1 VTGPLSSAHA
11 VTKLP
16 AQDLERARAFYRDK
30 LGLEPVEER
39 TGGLRYVCGP
49 TEFHL
54 FSSAGTPSGTST
66 QMALEVEDIEAT
78 LADLRARGVTFEPFE
93 MPGFEGGGDMISAP
107 DNYPSKG
114 TGEFGT
120 FFYDSEGNLIGLA
133 QAVGGDT
140 PQLRV
145 ESDREEHAMDQ
156 PDRPLANI
164 VTLGVRD
171 FAAQRDFYRRLG
183 WSQAF
188 DSDDFAVFE
197 LRGALLALFPLDK
210 LAADSR
216 TNPGSGRDGIRF
228 SIIISVDHPQEVDEL
243 ANRVRAAGGRF
254 TKEPVDADFHDGR
267 SAYFADPEDNYWEI
281 AWIASGG
288 PVVQA
293 AKHAAGLT
301 AD

>member
-1 VTGPLSSAHA
+1 VTGPLGSASTI
-11 VTKLP
+11 TKLP
-16 AQDLERARAFYRDK
+16 AQDLERARDFYRDK

-39 TGGLRYVCGP
+39 IGGLRYVCGP
-49 TEFHL
+49 TEFHVFL
-54 FSSAGTPSGTST
+54 SAGSPSGRST
-66 QMALEVEDIEAT
+66 QMGFEVEDLEAT
-78 LADLRARGVTFEPFE
+78 VADLRARGVTFETFE
-93 MPGFEGGGDMISAP
+93 MPGFEAAGDMISAP

-114 TGEFGT
+114 TGELGA

-133 QAVGGDT
+133 QAVGEGT

-145 ESDREEHAMDQ
+145 GH
-156 PDRPLANI
+156 DRPLANI

-216 TNPGSGRDGIRF
+216 TTPGNGRDGIRF
-228 SIIISVDHPQEVDEL
+228 SIIISVDHRQEVDEF
-243 ANRVRAAGGRF
+243 AERVRAAGGRF

-293 AKHAAGLT
+293 AKRAAGLWKWS
-301 AD
+301 